1 MKIKKKAFEQY
12 LTHDIAFIE
21 SLKKYL
27 EKTGPLI
34 GHVVVKFNTL
44 EELLNLSI
52 CSLFSDRSD
61 LFALITINNLTYAQ
75 KVELFDR
82 FTQQYLLTAEP
93 ATAER
98 QERRKKLVAALRECG
113 VLRNAVVHANWES
126 TDYRGYTF
134 VKLKISAKGL
144 VQEYRQL
151 NITALKKIK
160 SLIERTIKNLDR
172 FDLS

>member
-61 LFALITINNLTYAQ
+61 LFALITINNLTYTQ
-75 KVELFDR
+75 KVELVDR

-98 QERRKKLVAALRECG
+98 
-113 VLRNAVVHANWES
+113 
-126 TDYRGYTF
+126 
-134 VKLKISAKGL
+134 
-144 VQEYRQL
+144 
-151 NITALKKIK
+151 
-160 SLIERTIKNLDR
+160 
-172 FDLS
+172 